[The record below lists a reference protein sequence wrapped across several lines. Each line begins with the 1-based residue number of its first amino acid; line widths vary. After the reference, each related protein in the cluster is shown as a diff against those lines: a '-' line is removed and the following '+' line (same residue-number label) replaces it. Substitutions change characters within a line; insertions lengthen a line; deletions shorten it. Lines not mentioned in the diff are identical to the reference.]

1 MHTSLI
7 KIGNSQGIRLPKAI
21 IEQAG
26 LEQDLDLQ
34 VVDGAVVIRAAGRVR
49 SGWTEAAATCHAA
62 GEDAMDEW
70 DATVGDRVKPP
81 GS

>member
-1 MHTSLI
+1 MHTSLV
-7 KIGNSQGIRLPKAI
+7 KIVNSQGVRLPKAV

-26 LEQDLDLQ
+26 LEQELDLQ

-49 SGWTEAAATCHAA
+49 TGWKEAAAKCHAA

-70 DATVGDRVKPP
+70 DVAVSDFE
-81 GS
+81 GSW